1 MITCTEHFRL
11 KLLSWY
17 EKQAVIR
24 ELYTEVVKD
33 QVQIS
38 EEKLRNAFVLLNQRL
53 VLRQLLYFSEF
64 VHTIH
69 KDS

>member
-11 KLLSWY
+11 KLPSWY

-24 ELYTEVVKD
+24 KLYREVVED

-38 EEKLRNAFVLLNQRL
+38 EEELRNAFVLLNQRL